1 MIEIV
6 FSDSA
11 CGSLKA
17 AQHFGEGKYQCGG
30 FGIIVTHRDGSTP
43 NRKELKAAQKDAE
56 KRARIAWENAVP
68 LGGSSADIYGFNF
81 ALSVGDISEDQP
93 DIKRKQTLERL
104 YSTYPDNVGRQAV
117 REIFEKVN
125 ENLKTVRE
133 RSAVGES
140 LRIWYSNQPDEICGL
155 YWFLEQINQWNVDE
169 TVSVVKLPEWEID
182 ENNNIVQKSSW
193 GEVAPEEWQ
202 RYVSL
207 QKPVP
212 FLLIQ
217 KCAAHWKELQSEN
230 APLRAL
236 LNGELVSAAETLY
249 DDIILREIAAESDEF
264 QEAMV
269 VGRVIG
275 KYQLG
280 ISDSWIADRIEK
292 MILEGKLEAITA
304 VPKDMPVYHR
314 VLKKCTLWH
323 Q

>member
-30 FGIIVTHRDGSTP
+30 IGVIVTHRDGSTP
-43 NRKELKAAQKDAE
+43 TRKELKAAQKEAE

-68 LGGSSADIYGFNF
+68 LGGSPADIYGFNF
-81 ALSVGDISEDQP
+81 ALSIGDISENQP
-93 DIKRKQTLERL
+93 GTKRKQALERL
-104 YSTYPDNVGRQAV
+104 YSTYPDDVGHQAV
-117 REIFEKVN
+117 LEIFEKVN

-133 RSAVGES
+133 RSVMGES

-155 YWFLEQINQWNVDE
+155 YWFLDQLNQWSVYE
-169 TVSVVKLPEWEID
+169 PISVVKLPEWEID

-193 GEVAPEEWQ
+193 GEVAPEEWH

-207 QKPVP
+207 QKPAP
-212 FLLIQ
+212 LLLIQ
-217 KCAAHWKELQSEN
+217 NCAAHWKELQSEN

-236 LNGELVSAAETLY
+236 LNGKLVSTTETLY

-280 ISDSWIADRIEK
+280 ISDSWIAYRIEK
-292 MILEGKLEAITA
+292 MIREGWLEAITA
-304 VPKDMPVYHR
+304 VSEDMPVYHR
-314 VLKKCTLWH
+314 VLKKCTR
-323 Q
+323 